1 MSKKTNTIS
10 VYLLKEGFY
19 GTNALKNGHPL
30 SQLEECSI
38 PDEALLFLYRPHG
51 REPWWKSYLGIE
63 QSLFQSLNGAI
74 LFLKNNGHGYAIVFG
89 NVAHYLDPNGYEYD
103 FGIKTTLNATDA
115 NKLKSM
121 DSVEPESARRNRIQA
136 PSVEELSYFDVAEND
151 RVFKKISGTVKDE
164 FKTWFSSLTGSD
176 NARVATQKKVD
187 ELGPLCDQL
196 YRLYTS
202 DEYKNLFPGFRNICR
217 ISDPHV
223 IETLNNKLVTAIKE
237 KDPTL
242 ILSVPDNLKY
252 DDFNGIRFGRGK
264 TYSLLLMES
273 FWDHDGDKL
282 SELTWGSFRNRHM
295 QLVDDNDI
303 VLKEYS
309 MNRCV
314 IWETE
319 LNSMSCHFIDGIWY
333 FVEKEY
339 LTRLNNELNDLF
351 VAPELPDNDWEV
363 ESKYN
368 EEVACGDPKFVCL
381 DRSNFGGDVGNIEP
395 CDLYRVE
402 DGRPVFIHVKIGVV
416 SSRLSHLFQQGL
428 NSLDF
433 LGNVN
438 ASAKEKL
445 RSILRQKIGDE
456 HRAAEYADAL
466 DSGHAK
472 VVFAIICRK
481 DPALGI
487 NALPLFSRITLSR
500 VSRAFKRTRTSIEV
514 QLVKDNYDRPS
525 RPRKHNSVKNTE

>member
-10 VYLLKEGFY
+10 VYLLKEGVY
-19 GTNALKNGHPL
+19 GTNALKKGHPL
-30 SQLEECSI
+30 YQLERCSI
-38 PDEALLFLYRPHG
+38 PDGALLFLYKPYG
-51 REPWWKSYLGIE
+51 KEPWWKSYLEID

-74 LFLKNNGHGYAIVFG
+74 LFLENNGHGYAIVFG

-136 PSVEELSYFDVAEND
+136 PSVEELSYFDIAEND

-176 NARVATQKKVD
+176 NARVATQKKAN
-187 ELGPLCDQL
+187 ELGSLCDQL
-196 YRLYTS
+196 YRLYMS

-223 IETLNNKLVTAIKE
+223 IEILNNKLVAAIKE
-237 KDPTL
+237 QDQTL
-242 ILSVPDNLKY
+242 ILSIPDNLQY

-273 FWDHDGDKL
+273 FWDHDVDKL
-282 SELTWGSFRNRHM
+282 SELTWESFRNRHM

-303 VLKEYS
+303 VLKEYP

-319 LNSMSCHFIDGIWY
+319 LDSMSCHFIDGIWY
-333 FVEKEY
+333 VVEKEY
-339 LTRLNNELNDLF
+339 LTRLNNELSDLF
-351 VAPELPDNDWEV
+351 VESEFPDNCHEV

-368 EEVACGDPKFVCL
+368 EAVASGNPKFVCL
-381 DRSNFGGDVGNIEP
+381 DRTNFSGNGDNIEP
-395 CDLYRVE
+395 CDLYTVI
-402 DGRPVFIHVKIGVV
+402 DGSPVFVHVKIGVV
-416 SSRLSHLFQQGL
+416 SSRLSHLFQQGF

-433 LGNVN
+433 LWNVN
-438 ASAKEKL
+438 KSAKEKL
-445 RSILRQKIGDE
+445 RSILRQKIVDE
-456 HRAAEYADAL
+456 NRATEYADAL
-466 DSGHAK
+466 DSAHAK
-472 VVFAIICRK
+472 VVYAIICRK

-487 NALPLFSRITLSR
+487 DALPLFSRITLSR
-500 VSRAFKRTRTSIEV
+500 VYKAFKRTGASIEV
-514 QLVKDNYDRPS
+514 QLVKDNYDRPP
-525 RPRKHNSVKNTE
+525 RPRKHNNFKNA